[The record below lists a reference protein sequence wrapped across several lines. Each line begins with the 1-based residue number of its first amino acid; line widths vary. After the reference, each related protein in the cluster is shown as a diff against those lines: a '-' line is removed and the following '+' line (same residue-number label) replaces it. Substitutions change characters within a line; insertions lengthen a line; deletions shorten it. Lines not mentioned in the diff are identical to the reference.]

1 MGVMEPCPEIGR
13 ICIPPLGSFG
23 VNPIGSMSI
32 MQEATMARTVTA
44 ARAKSELAECIRKA
58 ESGEAVIITRHG
70 KPVAV
75 LVAAERMASIAG
87 GRGRRGGGL
96 AALAGGW
103 KGSEDFVR
111 TLAKLRRSAVRRIVR
126 LDS

>member
-1 MGVMEPCPEIGR
+1 LTGFD
-13 ICIPPLGSFG
+13 PPIIVKMPF
-23 VNPIGSMSI
+23 IH
-32 MQEATMARTVTA
+32 EAGMARTVTA
-44 ARAKSELAECIRKA
+44 AQAKSELAECIRKA
-58 ESGEAVIITRHG
+58 ESGEAVIIARHG

-87 GRGRRGGGL
+87 WPGRWGGGL

-111 TLAKLRRSAVRRIVR
+111 TLAKPRRSQARRIVR
-126 LDS
+126 LDR

>member
-1 MGVMEPCPEIGR
+1 MYFI
-13 ICIPPLGSFG
+13 
-23 VNPIGSMSI
+23 
-32 MQEATMARTVTA
+32 QEVGMVRTVTA
-44 ARAKSELAECIRKA
+44 AQAKSELAECIRKA
-58 ESGEAVIITRHG
+58 ESGDAVIITRHG

-75 LVAAERMASIAG
+75 LLAADRMASVAG

-103 KGSEDFVR
+103 KGSGDFVR
-111 TLAKLRRSAVRRIVR
+111 ALAKLRRSGARRIVR

>member
-1 MGVMEPCPEIGR
+1 
-13 ICIPPLGSFG
+13 
-23 VNPIGSMSI
+23 
-32 MQEATMARTVTA
+32 MARTVTA
-44 ARAKSELAECIRKA
+44 AQAKSGLAECTRKA

-75 LVAAERMASIAG
+75 LVAAGPLAG

-111 TLAKLRRSAVRRIVR
+111 TLAKLRRSQARRIVR

>member
-1 MGVMEPCPEIGR
+1 
-13 ICIPPLGSFG
+13 
-23 VNPIGSMSI
+23 
-32 MQEATMARTVTA
+32 MARTVTA
-44 ARAKSELAECIRKA
+44 AQAKSELAECIRKA

-75 LVAAERMASIAG
+75 LVAAERMAYIAG

-96 AALAGGW
+96 AALARGW

-111 TLAKLRRSAVRRIVR
+111 TLAKRRRSGARGASPGWTAEWRISSIPMR
-126 LDS
+126 SPRS

>member
-1 MGVMEPCPEIGR
+1 M
-13 ICIPPLGSFG
+13 SF
-23 VNPIGSMSI
+23 I
-32 MQEATMARTVTA
+32 QEARMARTVTA
-44 ARAKSELAECIRKA
+44 AQAKSQLAECIRKA

-75 LVAAERMASIAG
+75 LVAADRMASIAG
-87 GRGRRGGGL
+87 WRGRRGGGL

-111 TLAKLRRSAVRRIVR
+111 TLAKLRRSRLRRIVR